1 MSKKNSSA
9 SLKAKFK
16 EHKELSK
23 IYLKF
28 KERIKNINT
37 ERIAIA
43 LSGGPDSLALAALA
57 KNYGLEKKTRFYY
70 VLVDHRIRKNSSKE
84 VLKVKKILNKF
95 QIKLNILTNYLKI
108 KKNIQSTA
116 RTIRYKLLSK
126 FCEKKNISIILT
138 AHNLED
144 QVETF
149 FIRLSRGSG
158 LRGLSAMQSSIK
170 IHKYLRLYR
179 PLLEIKKRDLT
190 KISKKVFGE
199 YIRDPSNRNTKY
211 LRVKIRKLKKPL
223 MNSGISYD
231 QIIKS
236 INNLAS
242 SKATLENFMVK
253 KSKELI
259 KKKINGRIYIDLKK
273 FNRSNE
279 EIRIR
284 IINDVIKKLQNNY
297 YNQRSKKVVNLI
309 KNIKDKAFKKATL
322 SKCIFERQKDQL
334 SIKKEKKRYF
344 REI

>member
-1 MSKKNSSA
+1 MSKKNSSV
-9 SLKAKFK
+9 SLKIKFK
-16 EHKELSK
+16 EQKELSK
-23 IYLKF
+23 IYFKF
-28 KERIKNINT
+28 KEKLKSIDR
-37 ERIAIA
+37 ERVAIAI
-43 LSGGPDSLALAALA
+43 SGGPDSLALAALS
-57 KNYGLEKKTRFYY
+57 KNYSFENKTTFYY
-70 VLVDHRIRKNSSKE
+70 VLVDHRIRKNSYE
-84 VLKVKKILNKF
+84 EALKVKKILNKF
-95 QIKLNILTNYLKI
+95 KIKLDILTNDLKI

-126 FCEKKNISIILT
+126 FCEKKNIKTILT

-158 LRGLSAMQSSIK
+158 LSGLSAMQPSIK

-179 PLLEIKKRDLT
+179 PLLEIKKKDLT

-242 SKATLENFMVK
+242 SKATLENFMIK

-259 KKKINGRIYIDLKK
+259 KKKINGKIYIDLKR
-273 FNRSNE
+273 FSRSNE
-279 EIRIR
+279 EIQIR
-284 IINDVIKKLQNNY
+284 VINDVIKKLQNNY
-297 YNQRSKKVVNLI
+297 YNPRSKKVVNLI
-309 KNIKDKAFKKATL
+309 KNIKDKAFKKGTL
-322 SKCIFERQKDQL
+322 SKCVFERQKDQL
-334 SIKKEKKRYF
+334 SVKKEKKRYF
-344 REI
+344 AKI

>member
-1 MSKKNSSA
+1 M
-9 SLKAKFK
+9 
-16 EHKELSK
+16 
-23 IYLKF
+23 
-28 KERIKNINT
+28 
-37 ERIAIA
+37 
-43 LSGGPDSLALAALA
+43 
-57 KNYGLEKKTRFYY
+57 
-70 VLVDHRIRKNSSKE
+70 
-84 VLKVKKILNKF
+84 
-95 QIKLNILTNYLKI
+95 
-108 KKNIQSTA
+108 
-116 RTIRYKLLSK
+116 
-126 FCEKKNISIILT
+126 
-138 AHNLED
+138 
-144 QVETF
+144 
-149 FIRLSRGSG
+149 SRGSG
-158 LRGLSAMQSSIK
+158 LKGLSAMQSSIK

-242 SKATLENFMVK
+242 SKATLENFMEK

-273 FNRSNE
+273 FNRLNE
-279 EIRIR
+279 EIQIR
-284 IINDVIKKLQNNY
+284 VINDIIKKLQNNY

-309 KNIKDKAFKKATL
+309 KNIKDTAFKKGTL
-322 SKCIFERQKDQL
+322 SKCIFERQKDKL

>member
-9 SLKAKFK
+9 SLKVKFK

-28 KERIKNINT
+28 KGQIKNIYK

-43 LSGGPDSLALAALA
+43 ISGGPDSLALAALA
-57 KNYGLEKKTRFYY
+57 KNYSLEKKTKFYY
-70 VLVDHRIRKNSSKE
+70 VLVDHRIRKNSFKE
-84 VLKVKKILNKF
+84 ALKVKKILKRF
-95 QIKLNILTNYLKI
+95 KIKLDILTNYLKI
-108 KKNIQSTA
+108 EKNVQSTA

-126 FCEKKNISIILT
+126 FCEKKNIATILT

-158 LRGLSAMQSSIK
+158 LRGLSAMQSSTK
-170 IHKYLRLYR
+170 IHKRLRLYR

-190 KISKKVFGE
+190 KISKKIFGE

-242 SKATLENFMVK
+242 SKVTLENFMIK
-253 KSKELI
+253 KSKEFI
-259 KKKINGRIYIDLKK
+259 KKKINGKIYLDLKQ
-273 FNRSNE
+273 FNKSNE

-284 IINDVIKKLQNNY
+284 VINDVIKELHNNY
-297 YNQRSKKVVNLI
+297 YNPRSKKVVNLI
-309 KNIKDKAFKKATL
+309 KNIKNKAFKKSTL
-322 SKCIFERQKDQL
+322 SKCVFERQKDQL
-334 SIKKEKKRYF
+334 LIKKEKKRYF
-344 REI
+344 KEI

>member
-9 SLKAKFK
+9 SLKVKFK
-16 EHKELSK
+16 KHKELSR

-28 KERIKNINT
+28 KERIKDINT

-57 KNYGLEKKTRFYY
+57 KNYSVEKKTRFYY

-84 VLKVKKILNKF
+84 ALKVKKILNKF
-95 QIKLNILTNYLKI
+95 QIKLNILTNHLKI
-108 KKNIQSTA
+108 EKNIQSTA

-126 FCEKKNISIILT
+126 FCEKKNIPTILT

-158 LRGLSAMQSSIK
+158 LRGLSAMQSSIR
-170 IHKYLRLYR
+170 IHKNLRLYR
-179 PLLEIKKRDLT
+179 PLLEIKKKDLT

-199 YIRDPSNRNTKY
+199 YIKDPSNRNTKY

-242 SKATLENFMVK
+242 SEATLENFMIK

-279 EIRIR
+279 EIQIR

-309 KNIKDKAFKKATL
+309 KNIKDKAFQKATL
-322 SKCIFERQKDQL
+322 SKCVFERQKDQL
-334 SIKKEKKRYF
+334 SVKKEKKRYF

>member
-9 SLKAKFK
+9 SLKIKFK

-28 KERIKNINT
+28 KGQIKNIYS

-43 LSGGPDSLALAALA
+43 ISGGPDSLALAALA
-57 KNYGLEKKTRFYY
+57 KNYSLEKKKRFYY
-70 VLVDHRIRKNSSKE
+70 ILVDHRIRKNSSKE
-84 VLKVKKILNKF
+84 ALKVKKILKKF
-95 QIKLNILTNYLKI
+95 EIKLNILTNYLKI
-108 KKNIQSTA
+108 KKNVQSNA

-126 FCEKKNISIILT
+126 FCEKKKITTILT

-158 LRGLSAMQSSIK
+158 LSGLSAMQSSVK
-170 IHKYLRLYR
+170 IQRYLRLHR

-190 KISKKVFGE
+190 KISKIVFGE
-199 YIRDPSNRNTKY
+199 YISDPSNRNTKY

-242 SKATLENFMVK
+242 SKATLEKFMIK

-259 KKKINGRIYIDLKK
+259 KKKVNGRIFIDLKK
-273 FNRSNE
+273 FNRLNE
-279 EIRIR
+279 EIQIR
-284 IINDVIKKLQNNY
+284 VINDVIKKLQNNY
-297 YNQRSKKVVNLI
+297 YNPRSKKVVNLI
-309 KNIKDKAFKKATL
+309 KNIKDKAFKKRTL

-334 SIKKEKKRYF
+334 SIKKEKK
-344 REI
+344 

>member
-144 QVETF
+144 QFETF

>member
-9 SLKAKFK
+9 SLKAEFK
-16 EHKELSK
+16 KQKDLLK

-28 KERIKNINT
+28 KGKLKNINT
-37 ERIAIA
+37 DRIAIA
-43 LSGGPDSLALAALA
+43 ISGGPDSLALTALA
-57 KNYGLEKKTRFYY
+57 KNYSFEKKTRFYY
-70 VLVDHRIRKNSSKE
+70 VLVDHRIRKNSNKE
-84 VLKVKKILNKF
+84 ALKVKKILKRF
-95 QIKLNILTNYLKI
+95 EIKLDILTNYSKI
-108 KKNIQSTA
+108 KKNIQSSA
-116 RTIRYKLLSK
+116 RNIRYKLLSK
-126 FCEKKNISIILT
+126 FCEKKNIKTILT

-158 LRGLSAMQSSIK
+158 LSGLSSMQSSIK
-170 IHKYLRLYR
+170 IDKYLRLYR

-211 LRVKIRKLKKPL
+211 LRVKIRKLKRPL

-242 SKATLENFMVK
+242 SKATLKNFMVK

-259 KKKINGRIYIDLKK
+259 KKKTKENIYIDLKR
-273 FNRSNE
+273 FNRSNA

-284 IINDVIKKLQNNY
+284 VINDVIKKLQNNY
-297 YNQRSKKVVNLI
+297 YNPRSKKVVNLI
-309 KNIKDKAFKKATL
+309 KNIKDKAFKKGTL
-322 SKCIFERQKDQL
+322 SKCVFERQKDQL
-334 SIKKEKKRYF
+334 SVKKEKKRH
-344 REI
+344 IKKI

>member
-9 SLKAKFK
+9 ILKNRFFDSKD
-16 EHKELSK
+16 LSS
-23 IYLKF
+23 IYLNFRNKLD
-28 KERIKNINT
+28 KLKRKSYVV
-37 ERIAIA
+37 AI
-43 LSGGPDSLALAALA
+43 SGGPDSLALAALSKA
-57 KNYGLEKKTRFYY
+57 YSFERKTSFYY
-70 VLVDHRIRKNSSKE
+70 TLVNHNIRSNSSKE
-84 VLKVKKILNKF
+84 ADQVKVLLKKYK
-95 QIKLNILTNYLKI
+95 IKLDILTNYLKI
-108 KKNIQSTA
+108 EKNIQSTA
-116 RTIRYKLLSK
+116 RNIRYKLLSK
-126 FCEKKNISIILT
+126 FCEKKNITTILT

-158 LRGLSAMQSSIK
+158 LRGLSAMQSSTK

-190 KISKKVFGE
+190 KISKKIFGE

-242 SKATLENFMVK
+242 SKLTLENFMIK
-253 KSKELI
+253 KSKEFI
-259 KKKINGRIYIDLKK
+259 KKKINGKIYLDLKK

-279 EIRIR
+279 EIQIR
-284 IINDVIKKLQNNY
+284 VINDVIKKLHNNY
-297 YNQRSKKVVNLI
+297 YNPRSKKVINLI
-309 KNIKDKAFKKATL
+309 RNIKDKAFKKGTL
-322 SKCIFERQKDQL
+322 SKCVFERQKDQL

-344 REI
+344 EEI